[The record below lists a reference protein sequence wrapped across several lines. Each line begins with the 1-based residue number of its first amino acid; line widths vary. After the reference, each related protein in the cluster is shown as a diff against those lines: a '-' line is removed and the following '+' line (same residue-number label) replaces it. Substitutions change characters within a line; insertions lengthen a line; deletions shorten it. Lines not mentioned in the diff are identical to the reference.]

1 MKMTGII
8 LSGGR
13 STRLG
18 GLNKAFIEVQG
29 ERLIERTLRIYG
41 DLFAEVLIKSRWRG
55 RESNP

>member
-29 ERLIERTLRIYG
+29 ERLI
-41 DLFAEVLIKSRWRG
+41 
-55 RESNP
+55 